1 MVSYRPLFS
10 VLGPVMAGGTPVP
23 SYTTELERRT
33 LRNLPTKGASSGHH
47 SDAPDHIPVQV
58 QQVRKC
64 ESTAHPHHPKKIIN
78 AYIIFLTSFFF
89 KLNLKNNISIP
100 NPNE

>member
-1 MVSYRPLFS
+1 
-10 VLGPVMAGGTPVP
+10 MAGGTPVP

-58 QQVRKC
+58 QLVRKC
-64 ESTAHPHHPKKIIN
+64 ESTTYPHHKII
-78 AYIIFLTSFFF
+78 IIIIIIIRGIAFRANFSCDF
-89 KLNLKNNISIP
+89 
-100 NPNE
+100 

>member
-1 MVSYRPLFS
+1 MVNHPLFS

-58 QQVRKC
+58 QLVRKC
-64 ESTAHPHHPKKIIN
+64 ESTTYPHHKKKKKKKGRSH
-78 AYIIFLTSFFF
+78 ASEEEERGTTEEKPLRR
-89 KLNLKNNISIP
+89 
-100 NPNE
+100 

>member
-1 MVSYRPLFS
+1 
-10 VLGPVMAGGTPVP
+10 MAGGTPVP

-58 QQVRKC
+58 QLVRKC
-64 ESTAHPHHPKKIIN
+64 ESTTYPHHQKKKQKKMHEHVWKICETFVEMCETYVKMCENMLVGGLSSIIGF
-78 AYIIFLTSFFF
+78 Y
-89 KLNLKNNISIP
+89 
-100 NPNE
+100 

>member
-1 MVSYRPLFS
+1 MRTSGLYLARFKLGIGGYCPLFS

-58 QQVRKC
+58 QLVRKC
-64 ESTAHPHHPKKIIN
+64 ESTTYPHHRKKKK
-78 AYIIFLTSFFF
+78 YIYIY
-89 KLNLKNNISIP
+89 I
-100 NPNE
+100 